1 MDRADENLIPADTDW
16 LRDPAAQAVCNAVTE
31 AGFDIYFV
39 GGCVRNALLHA
50 PASDVDL
57 ATDARPEEVIALAE
71 KAGMRAVPTGIDHG
85 TVTVVQDGTAFEV
98 TTFRRD
104 VETDGRRAVVA
115 FSTDIADDARRRDF
129 TMNALYA
136 TPQGVVVDPLGGL
149 PDLWARRVRFIE
161 DPGARIREDYLRILR
176 YFRFCAYYADLEG
189 GFEPDTL
196 ASISE
201 NLHGLETLSAE
212 RVGQEIIKLLGAPDP
227 SQAVAVMR
235 TIGVLHAI
243 LPGSDD
249 RFLAPFV
256 HLESICSITPDWSGR
271 LAVLGGDDIATRL
284 RLSKSDARNLALLH
298 QIGWMGPPLAEVAYR
313 HGLRIAEQVLLMRCA
328 MNGGLPEKGCLET
341 IQSAARAVFPVS
353 ARDLMPAY
361 QGPALGARLAELES
375 KWIASGFALSREAL
389 IGTF

>member
-16 LRDPAAQAVCNAVTE
+16 LRDPAAQAVCSAVTE

-57 ATDARPEEVIALAE
+57 ATDARPEEVMALAE
-71 KAGMRAVPTGIDHG
+71 RAGMRAVPTGIDHG

-161 DPGARIREDYLRILR
+161 DPAARIREDYLRILR
-176 YFRFCAYYADLEG
+176 YFRFCAYYADLDG

-235 TIGVLHAI
+235 AIGVLHAI

-256 HLESICSITPDWSGR
+256 HLESICNITPDWSGR
-271 LAVLGGDDIATRL
+271 LAVLGGDDIAARL
-284 RLSKSDARNLALLH
+284 RLSKSDARDLALLH

-328 MNGGLPEKGCLET
+328 MNGELPEKGCLET

>member
-16 LRDPAAQAVCNAVTE
+16 LRDPAAQAVCSAVTE

-57 ATDARPEEVIALAE
+57 ATDARPEEVMALVE

-161 DPGARIREDYLRILR
+161 DPAARIREDYLRILR
-176 YFRFCAYYADLEG
+176 YFRFCAYYADLDG

-235 TIGVLHAI
+235 AIGVLHAI

-256 HLESICSITPDWSGR
+256 HLESICNITPDWSGR
-271 LAVLGGDDIATRL
+271 LAVLGGDDIAARL
-284 RLSKSDARNLALLH
+284 RLSKSDARKLALLH

-313 HGLRIAEQVLLMRCA
+313 HGLRIAEQVMLMRCA
-328 MNGGLPEKGCLET
+328 MNGELPEKGCLET

>member
-16 LRDPAAQAVCNAVTE
+16 LRDPAAQAVCSAVTE

-57 ATDARPEEVIALAE
+57 ATDARPEEVMALAE
-71 KAGMRAVPTGIDHG
+71 RAGMRAVPTGIDHG

-161 DPGARIREDYLRILR
+161 DPAARIREDYLRILR
-176 YFRFCAYYADLEG
+176 YFRFCAYYADLDG

-201 NLHGLETLSAE
+201 NLQGLETLSAE

-235 TIGVLHAI
+235 AIGVLHAI

-256 HLESICSITPDWSGR
+256 HLESICNITPDWSGR
-271 LAVLGGDDIATRL
+271 LAVLGGDDIAARL

-328 MNGGLPEKGCLET
+328 MNGELPEKGCLET